1 MEGFLS
7 QLTPFQAGVI
17 VIALWISTTIGT
29 TFLQI
34 YAFRRPALI
43 QKALTY
49 GSFAIGLLL
58 ATVLL
63 LAGLGL

>member
-17 VIALWISTTIGT
+17 VICLWISTTVGT

-43 QKALTY
+43 QKVLTY
-49 GSFAIGLLL
+49 GSFAVGFVL
-58 ATVLL
+58 AAILL

>member
-7 QLTPFQAGVI
+7 QLTAFQAGVI
-17 VIALWISTTIGT
+17 VIGLWISTTIGT

-34 YAFRRPALI
+34 YAFRRPALVH
-43 QKALTY
+43 KALTY

-58 ATVLL
+58 ATILL
-63 LAGLGL
+63 LAGMGA